1 MVNNLNLLT
10 SFRGQRHSRGL
21 DIQYHNI
28 LYSGMIISGGG
39 TYLSDSVGKS
49 VEVYVPS
56 TGQHCNLPDLPTGRR
71 HHTMEEVVV
80 CGGEATNT
88 STSCLSLT
96 DNGAWERTTTL
107 LEQRYHR
114 VIFRLPSSL
123 SL

>member
-56 TGQHCNLPDLPTGRR
+56 TGQHCRLPDMPDWRR
-71 HHTMEEVVV
+71 DHSMEGMVV
-80 CGGEATNT
+80 CGGQYTETC
-88 STSCLSLT
+88 CLTLN
-96 DNGAWERTTTL
+96 DANWERSTVM
-107 LEQRYHR
+107 LEER
-114 VIFRLPSSL
+114 
-123 SL
+123 

>member
-1 MVNNLNLLT
+1 MQKVRDIKGARKMEYEIIYFCLI
-10 SFRGQRHSRGL
+10 SGL
-21 DIQYHNI
+21 V
-28 LYSGMIISGGG
+28 ISGGEP
-39 TYLSDSVGKS
+39 SDSVGQS

-56 TGQHCNLPDLPTGRR
+56 TGQHCNLPDLPAGRR